1 MKSCLIDAAHPAQK
15 IGSES
20 RVLDGPDIG
29 AKGGFSKVCKHFR
42 MEEEDAWRATAS
54 DPKSGTGFGNRA
66 AAQERA
72 DLFPTIIYSP
82 VPR

>member
-1 MKSCLIDAAHPAQK
+1 MKTCLIDAAHPAQK

-42 MEEEDAWRATAS
+42 MEEEHAWRATAS
-54 DPKSGTGFGNRA
+54 DPKVESVLGKSGRTKA
-66 AAQERA
+66 A

-82 VPR
+82 VPW